1 MRFLGCVACLL
12 SLIATHYPE
21 PQEKDR
27 REKIHEIVSSA
38 GNPFEYIPL
47 RLEDAFD
54 PGWWDRIGGGN
65 IGTSARVLGLN
76 MSDEG

>member
-1 MRFLGCVACLL
+1 VRFLGYVACLL
-12 SLIATHYPE
+12 SLIATHYFE

-27 REKIHEIVSSA
+27 TEKIREIVSSA
-38 GNPFEYIPL
+38 GKPFEYIPL

-54 PGWWDRIGGGN
+54 PVWWDGIGGGS
-65 IGTSARVLGLN
+65 IGTSARILGLN